1 MTGAAIVKQNS
12 VVRLALVQ
20 LLLALAL
27 QGCES
32 APNVR
37 SDYDRSA
44 DFGKYRTYNF
54 VARPSTDKAGYSSLT
69 TQQLEAAVSAEMQK
83 RGYTRSDNPDLL
95 INFAGK
101 LRDKQDIV
109 SSPGPY
115 YGYRAGMYGAWPG
128 YTNDVYTVN
137 YTEGTLNIDMI
148 DAGRKQM
155 VWEGVGVGE
164 VTKSDLQN
172 REATINKAVADIFAK
187 FPFRA
192 GEAQPVEPPK

>member
-1 MTGAAIVKQNS
+1 MKQNS
-12 VVRLALVQ
+12 MLRPVLVP

-27 QGCES
+27 LGCES

-37 SDYDRSA
+37 SDFDKSV

-83 RGYTRSDNPDLL
+83 RGYMRSDNPDLL
-95 INFAGK
+95 INFSGR

-137 YTEGTLNIDMI
+137 YTEGTLNIDMV
-148 DAGRKQM
+148 DASRKQM

-192 GEAQPVEPPK
+192 GESQPIEAPK